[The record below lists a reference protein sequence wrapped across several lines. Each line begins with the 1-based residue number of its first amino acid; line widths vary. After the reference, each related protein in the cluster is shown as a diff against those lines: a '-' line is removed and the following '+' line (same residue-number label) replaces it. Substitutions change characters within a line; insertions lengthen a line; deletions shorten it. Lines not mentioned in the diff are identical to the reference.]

1 MSDENTLGG
10 SANETEGPG
19 GASTGLRSPKV
30 LGGAGV
36 AVAALI
42 LVIAGFVLTRGDDK
56 PVVTKDTVATTTTS
70 TTIETL
76 PSGVSEVATVKSSL
90 TEIRVL
96 TAAPADWLTSGPSIV
111 PTTVAESPP
120 WSRDTAP
127 KRDAIPTELSPVV
140 GRYATPDGWRFENP
154 GPYDPAQPLTF
165 LVSERR
171 GAWLKVHLPVRPNG
185 TEGYIPVADV
195 DLHQTTKRIELHVG
209 EHRLTA
215 YDGANKVLET
225 TAVTGVSNTP
235 TPTGTF
241 FVTDVVPYQNTGGS
255 YGPFALATNGYS
267 ETLNE
272 FDSGVPVIALH
283 GTNRPELMGQDRS
296 NGCVRVEND
305 VINQLAK
312 DFGQGTPVFIWP

>member
-1 MSDENTLGG
+1 MNDENTLGE
-10 SANETEGPG
+10 SADTGR
-19 GASTGLRSPKV
+19 TGLRSPKV

-36 AVAALI
+36 VAALI

-56 PVVTKDTVATTTTS
+56 PVATRDTVAATTTTT

-76 PSGVSEVATVKSSL
+76 PSGVSEIATVKGAL
-90 TEIRVL
+90 TEVRVL
-96 TAAPADWLTSGPSIV
+96 TDAPADWLTSGPSIV
-111 PTTVAESPP
+111 PATVAADPP
-120 WSRDTAP
+120 WSRDNAP
-127 KRDAIPTELSPVV
+127 QRDAIPTEASPVV

-171 GAWLKVHLPVRPNG
+171 GDWLKVRLPVRPNG
-185 TEGYIPVADV
+185 TEGYIPAADV
-195 DLHQTTKRIELHVG
+195 DLRQTTKRIELHVG

-215 YDGANKVLET
+215 YDGSNKVIET

-305 VINQLAK
+305 VISQLAQE
-312 DFGQGTPVFIWP
+312 FGQGTPVFIWP

>member
-1 MSDENTLGG
+1 MSDENTLGE
-10 SANETEGPG
+10 SADTGR
-19 GASTGLRSPKV
+19 TGLRSPKV

-36 AVAALI
+36 VAVLV

-56 PVVTKDTVATTTTS
+56 PISTRDTVATTTTTT

-76 PSGVSEVATVKSSL
+76 PSGVSEVATVKSTL
-90 TEIRVL
+90 TEITVM
-96 TAAPADWLTSGPSIV
+96 TDAPADWLTSGPSIV
-111 PTTVAESPP
+111 PTTVAEAPP

-127 KRDAIPTELSPVV
+127 QRDAIPTELSPVV

-154 GPYDPAQPLTF
+154 GPYTPAQPLTF

-171 GAWLKVHLPVRPNG
+171 GDWLKVHLPVRPNG

-195 DLHQTTKRIELHVG
+195 DLRQTTRRIELHVG
-209 EHRLTA
+209 EHRLAA

-241 FVTDVVPYQNTGGS
+241 FVTDVVPYQNAGGS

-267 ETLNE
+267 ETLDE